1 MNNSS
6 VESELINCKN
16 ELDQIHSQIIDLG
29 LTSSITPY
37 LSKYAI
43 IRGCGAIEAAF
54 KSLIADR
61 VSRRVNI
68 QVKKFLRKRVREGS
82 ANPSFCNICNFLVDF
97 DEQWKAEFKTQ
108 IAMDPN
114 GPALRTSLQ
123 SLVDARNDF
132 AHGGSPTVSITDILR
147 YFEDA
152 RRVVE
157 ILDIVIN

>member
-1 MNNSS
+1 MTHQLLFSEAEVFTGHSNDS
-6 VESELINCKN
+6 VKR
-16 ELDQIHSQIIDLG
+16 
-29 LTSSITPY
+29 P
-37 LSKYAI
+37 
-43 IRGCGAIEAAF
+43 AF
-54 KSLIADR
+54 KPTIMYSFGDCSVR
-61 VSRRVNI
+61 VSDERIDVFTKSSREVAI
-68 QVKKFLRKRVREGS
+68 KKFLRKRVREGS

>member
-1 MNNSS
+1 M
-6 VESELINCKN
+6 
-16 ELDQIHSQIIDLG
+16 
-29 LTSSITPY
+29 
-37 LSKYAI
+37 
-43 IRGCGAIEAAF
+43 
-54 KSLIADR
+54 
-61 VSRRVNI
+61 
-68 QVKKFLRKRVREGS
+68 RKRVREGS
-82 ANPSFCNICNFLVDF
+82 ANPSFSNICKFLVDF

-114 GPALRTSLQ
+114 GPALLTSLQ

-132 AHGGSPTVSITDILR
+132 AHGGSPTASIADILR